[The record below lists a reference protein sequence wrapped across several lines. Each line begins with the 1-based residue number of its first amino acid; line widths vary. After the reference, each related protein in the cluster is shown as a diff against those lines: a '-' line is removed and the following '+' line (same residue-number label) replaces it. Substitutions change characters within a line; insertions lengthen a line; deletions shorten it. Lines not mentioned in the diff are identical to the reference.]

1 MEPSELK
8 DTAWLFTHGDQSV
21 RMLRFTDTIGGMHL
35 IVHGPGSAAMVHH
48 SDDLVESMLYQANLG
63 RDLLARG
70 FQLNEATA
78 DRRSGRERRQQPRES
93 ADRRR
98 RQSPPPERPG
108 TGESAQA

>member
-8 DTAWLFTHGDQSV
+8 DTAWLFIRGDHSV
-21 RMLRFTDTIGGMHL
+21 RMLRFTDSVGGMHL

-48 SDDLVESMLYQANLG
+48 SDDLVESMLYQASLG

-70 FQLNEATA
+70 FQLNEATS
-78 DRRSGRERRQQPRES
+78 DRRSGRERRQTPRES

-98 RQSPPPERPG
+98 RQSPPPE
-108 TGESAQA
+108 TGAKAEARHV